1 MPRIRSIR
9 LEASRKR
16 IPARI
21 FIYSKEIHIQQGN
34 SYTAR
39 KFIYSKSAG
48 RIHLP
53 ALFLFDMSRH
63 SAFFASMR
71 QDMQLVTPREAAM
84 AVKIDITI

>member
-1 MPRIRSIR
+1 MPRIRSIM

-16 IPARI
+16 IPI
-21 FIYSKEIHIQQGN
+21 
-34 SYTAR
+34 R
-39 KFIYSKSAG
+39 KFIYSKD
-48 RIHLP
+48 IHIQQGYSYTAKVPIGESYRHFFHFEVL
-53 ALFLFDMSRH
+53 RH

>member
-1 MPRIRSIR
+1 MMPRIKSTR

-16 IPARI
+16 ISTRK
-21 FIYSKEIHIQQGN
+21 FIYSGY

-48 RIHLP
+48 RIHLS

-63 SAFFASMR
+63 PAFFASMR
-71 QDMQLVTPREAAM
+71 QDMQLVTPREAAI

>member
-1 MPRIRSIR
+1 MMPRIKSTR

-16 IPARI
+16 ISIRI
-21 FIYSKEIHIQQGN
+21 
-34 SYTAR
+34 
-39 KFIYSKSAG
+39 FIYSKSAG

-63 SAFFASMR
+63 AAFFASMR
-71 QDMQLVTPREAAM
+71 QDIQLVTPREAAM